1 MCKVQT
7 LESDCIGMNRQGS
20 THARR
25 RTAKLTSRPV
35 TRATLPDEVYRR
47 IKDLILD
54 GNLAPGELVTIQGL
68 AEAFDVSAMPVR
80 EALTRL
86 TAERALTVVAGRS
99 VGIPNLDTHRLH
111 DLTRVRLA
119 IETTAARW
127 AAEAITAEQVSQLE
141 VLYKSM
147 DIAIKKGDRRDFV
160 RANHDFH
167 FVVYRA
173 ANSLTMLGII
183 ETLWLQ
189 VSPYFHL
196 LQASDNY
203 TTSNVQHRRILDALT
218 SRDAD
223 GVAAALHGDI
233 SAASAILTKLLL

>member
-1 MCKVQT
+1 MT
-7 LESDCIGMNRQGS
+7 TDRQGS
-20 THARR
+20 PTARR
-25 RTAKLTSRPV
+25 RTAKLVARPV
-35 TRATLPDEVYRR
+35 PRATLPDEVYRR

-86 TAERALTVVAGRS
+86 TVERALTVVAGRS
-99 VGIPNLDTHRLH
+99 VGIPNLDSERLR

-119 IETTAARW
+119 LETTAARW
-127 AAEAITAEQVSQLE
+127 AAEAITPEQIAELE

-147 DIAIKKGDRRDFV
+147 DRAVKKGDRRGFV

-167 FVVYRA
+167 FIIYRA
-173 ANSLTMLGII
+173 ANSQTILGII
-183 ETLWLQ
+183 EALWLQ

-203 TTSNVQHRRILDALT
+203 TTSNLKHRSILDALKA
-218 SRDAD
+218 RNGKA
-223 GVAAALHGDI
+223 VAEALESDI
-233 SAASAILTKLLL
+233 SAASAILTKLLR

>member
-1 MCKVQT
+1 MASV
-7 LESDCIGMNRQGS
+7 IGMTMDSQGPPP
-20 THARR
+20 ARR
-25 RTAKLTSRPV
+25 RTAKLAARPV
-35 TRATLPDEVYRR
+35 PRATLPDEVYRR

-99 VGIPNLDTHRLH
+99 VGIPNLDSRRLR
-111 DLTRVRLA
+111 DLTRVRLS

-127 AAEAITAEQVSQLE
+127 AADAIAAQQIAELE
-141 VLYKSM
+141 TLCKAM
-147 DIAIKKGDRRDFV
+147 DKAIRKGDRRGFV

-167 FVVYRA
+167 FVIYRA
-173 ANSLTMLGII
+173 ANSQTMLGII
-183 ETLWLQ
+183 EALWLQ

-196 LQASDNY
+196 LHASDNY
-203 TTSNVQHRRILDALT
+203 TTSNVQHRHILDALT
-218 SRDAD
+218 AHEGN
-223 GVAAALHGDI
+223 GVAAALEADI
-233 SAASAILTKLLL
+233 SAASASLTKLLK

>member
-1 MCKVQT
+1 MAMD
-7 LESDCIGMNRQGS
+7 EQG
-20 THARR
+20 TTTARR
-25 RTAKLTSRPV
+25 RTAKLAAHPV
-35 TRATLPDEVYRR
+35 PRATLPDEVYRR

-86 TAERALTVVAGRS
+86 TAERALMVVAGRS
-99 VGIPNLDTHRLH
+99 VGIPKLDVRRLQ

-127 AAEAITAEQVSQLE
+127 AAVAIGAEQIAELE
-141 VLYKSM
+141 TLCKAM
-147 DIAIKKGDRRDFV
+147 DQAIKKDDRRGFV

-167 FVVYRA
+167 FCIYRA
-173 ANSLTMLGII
+173 ANSQTMLGII
-183 ETLWLQ
+183 EALWLQ

-196 LQASDNY
+196 LHASDNY
-203 TTSNVQHRRILDALT
+203 TTSNVRHRQILDALK
-218 SRDAD
+218 SHD
-223 GVAAALHGDI
+223 GDSVAKALEGDI
-233 SAASAILTKLLL
+233 SAASAMLTKLLQ

>member
-1 MCKVQT
+1 MAMD
-7 LESDCIGMNRQGS
+7 EQG
-20 THARR
+20 TTTARR
-25 RTAKLTSRPV
+25 RTAKLISRPV
-35 TRATLPDEVYRR
+35 PRATLPDEVYRR

-99 VGIPNLDTHRLH
+99 VGIPNLDARRLQ

-119 IETTAARW
+119 IETTAVRW
-127 AAEAITAEQVSQLE
+127 AAVAIGVEQIAELETLCEA
-141 VLYKSM
+141 M
-147 DIAIKKGDRRDFV
+147 DQAIKKGDRREFV

-167 FVVYRA
+167 FCIYRS
-173 ANSLTMLGII
+173 ANSPTMLGII
-183 ETLWLQ
+183 EALWLQ

-203 TTSNVQHRRILDALT
+203 TTSNVQHRHILDALK
-218 SRDAD
+218 SHD
-223 GVAAALHGDI
+223 GDSVAKALEGDI
-233 SAASAILTKLLL
+233 SAASAMLTKLLQ

>member
-1 MCKVQT
+1 M
-7 LESDCIGMNRQGS
+7 DRQGS
-20 THARR
+20 TQARR
-25 RTAKLTSRPV
+25 RTAKLVARPV

-68 AEAFDVSAMPVR
+68 AEAFNVSAMPVR

-86 TAERALTVVAGRS
+86 TAERALTIVAGRS
-99 VGIPNLDTHRLH
+99 VGIPNLDTRRLH

-127 AAEAITAEQVSQLE
+127 AAEAITDDQLYE
-141 VLYKSM
+141 LETLYQSM
-147 DIAIKKGDRRDFV
+147 DAAIKKGDRREFV

-173 ANSLTMLGII
+173 ANSQTVLGII
-183 ETLWLQ
+183 EALWLQ

-196 LQASDNY
+196 LHASDNY
-203 TTSNVQHRRILDALT
+203 TTSNAQHRRILDALE
-218 SRDAD
+218 SRDGD
-223 GVAAALHGDI
+223 GVAAALQADI
-233 SAASAILTKLLL
+233 SAASAMLTRLLQ

>member
-1 MCKVQT
+1 MT
-7 LESDCIGMNRQGS
+7 IDRQGS
-20 THARR
+20 PGARR
-25 RTAKLTSRPV
+25 KTAKLVARPV
-35 TRATLPDEVYRR
+35 PRATLPDEVYRR

-68 AEAFDVSAMPVR
+68 AAAFDVSAMPVR

-86 TAERALTVVAGRS
+86 TVERALTVVAGRS
-99 VGIPNLDTHRLH
+99 VGIPNLDAERLR

-119 IETTAARW
+119 LETTASRW
-127 AAEAITAEQVSQLE
+127 AAEAITPEQIAELE

-147 DIAIKKGDRRDFV
+147 DRAVKKGDRRGFV

-167 FVVYRA
+167 FIIYRA
-173 ANSLTMLGII
+173 ANSQTILGII
-183 ETLWLQ
+183 EALWLQ

-203 TTSNVQHRRILDALT
+203 TTSNLKHRSILDALKA
-218 SRDAD
+218 RDGKA
-223 GVAAALHGDI
+223 VAEALESDI
-233 SAASAILTKLLL
+233 SAASAILTKLLK